1 MHFGHNIRIT
11 RWFRFIRIR
20 ETLPLHF
27 SFCSREPELT
37 ENGTGDILLP
47 FAEDEFLVFSSLTF
61 LLLFLPAL
69 LLLYFLSENIRWR
82 NGVLVAFSLLFYAW
96 GEPVMVLLLIGTTLF
111 QYLAAIRISR
121 AKESAAKKFWLALA
135 LLVSLGALIYFKY
148 SGFLVDS
155 LAKLFRIETAFSGPV
170 LPIGISFYTFQILT
184 YTIDVYYGRVP
195 EQKNP
200 FRLLLYVSC
209 FPQLIAG
216 PIVKYADIAEALDG
230 RTVSKRD
237 FAFGIRR
244 FLVGLSKKVLLANI
258 CGKALSACMEGTG
271 ISVLGAWFTALLY
284 ALQLYFDF
292 SAYSDMAIG
301 LGRVLGFSYRENFR
315 YPYISLGASEFW
327 RRWHISLGSFFRE
340 YVYIPLGGNRKGKVR
355 TVLNL
360 LIVWILTGLWHGAAW
375 NFALWGLYWFVLLLV
390 DKMLQSVWERF
401 PKPVLWVGT
410 FLLTLIGWVLF
421 YHTDLLAAGMHLGA
435 MFGIH
440 ASGLADKTVLSVLK
454 QYALY
459 LPAAV
464 LCCLPIVPT
473 VKKLLKKHPVLLA
486 ASEPAFAVCAVLL
499 GVVSL
504 LFLIGQSYNP
514 FIYFRF

>member
-1 MHFGHNIRIT
+1 M
-11 RWFRFIRIR
+11 
-20 ETLPLHF
+20 
-27 SFCSREPELT
+27 T
-37 ENGTGDILLP
+37 ENIQSGILLA
-47 FAEDEFLVFSSLTF
+47 FSEGEELVFSSLTF

-69 LLLYFLSENIRWR
+69 LLLYFLNKDIRWR
-82 NGVLVAFSLLFYAW
+82 NGILVVFSLLFYAW
-96 GEPVMVLLLIGTTLF
+96 GEPIMVFLLIGSTLVHYF
-111 QYLAAIRISR
+111 CAIQITR
-121 AKESAAKKFWLALA
+121 AGGTAVKRLWLALA
-135 LLVSLGALIYFKY
+135 VIVSLGALIYYKY
-148 SGFLVDS
+148 SGFLIGS
-155 LAKLFRIETAFSGPV
+155 FAGALHIQSSFATPR

-216 PIVKYADIAEALDG
+216 PIVKYADISEALAE

-237 FAFGIRR
+237 FARGIRR
-244 FLVGLSKKVLLANI
+244 FLICLYKKVLLANI
-258 CGKALSACMEGTG
+258 CGKALEACMTGTSF
-271 ISVLGAWFTALLY
+271 SVLGAWLTALLY

-301 LGRVLGFSYRENFR
+301 LGRVLGFSYRENFL
-315 YPYISLGASEFW
+315 YPYISLNASEFW

-375 NFALWGLYWFVLLLV
+375 NFALWGLYWFALLMV
-390 DKMLQSVWERF
+390 DKLFQSLWERF
-401 PKPVLWVGT
+401 PKPILWTGT

-421 YHTDLLAAGMHLGA
+421 YHTDLSMATSHIGA
-435 MFGIH
+435 MFGIK
-440 ASGLADKTVLSVLK
+440 ATGLADETVLAVLK

-459 LPAAV
+459 LPIAI
-464 LCCLPIVPT
+464 LCCVPIVPT
-473 VKKLLKKHPVLLA
+473 AKKLLKKQPALA
-486 ASEPAFAVCAVLL
+486 SASEPISAVFAVVLGL
-499 GVVSL
+499 VSL